1 MALKRYKFSDLQYK
15 ETDYQSL
22 AKMILDLTEKAKKAD
37 SPSSLEEVLQ
47 IYDTEMEEV
56 GYNYTLSYIHSS
68 LDSSDSFWQEALQK
82 ESKGNAMLDTTPLL
96 KAILENKY
104 FSSLEEKY
112 GPVLRDKLNKSI
124 STGSKAQNERAEEG
138 DLVSKYQRE
147 KAMVRINYKGKELSE
162 GEVIPLFES
171 PIREERIQSRKAVA
185 KAFLEKKELFGRML
199 ERLVSLRDTIAKE
212 NGFSNDLEYMDI
224 NYSRIGYGEKEMDA
238 FVSEVKEYVVPVLSH
253 IFEET
258 RKRLGLE
265 EMTVADISLMFVDG
279 NAKPSGGADVLKE
292 AAKKMYKALS
302 PEMEAFFTGMLDSHS
317 IDVDFSPNKVSG
329 MGFCTDLKKG
339 MYPFVFGNL
348 DGTSWD
354 VTVFTHEV
362 GHAWQSYASDQ
373 NLDLTLFRE
382 MPLDAVEIPS
392 KTMELFSYPFAEE
405 FFGKDGDKFRFA
417 HFRNAVKEIVAYT
430 SVHELNT
437 WIYTHVGASF
447 DEINEKWMEIQ
458 SSYYPN
464 VSYGEMEE
472 EEKKGAGLLRNMGI
486 FMFPRYLIS
495 YVFSEMC
502 AIDLFMEYLKDK
514 DKALDSYNRLCRVG
528 GSKSYPEILS
538 AAGLEPSYKKG
549 RVKDVMEKVKAYLEN
564 N

>member
-1 MALKRYKFSDLQYK
+1 MYKFSDLQYK

-37 SPSSLEEVLQ
+37 SPSSLEEVLK
-47 IYDTEMEEV
+47 IYDTEMGEV

-185 KAFLEKKELFGRML
+185 KAFLEKKELFGSML

-212 NGFSNDLEYMDI
+212 NGFSNYLEYMDI

-405 FFGKDGDKFRFA
+405 FFGKDGYKFRFA

>member
-1 MALKRYKFSDLQYK
+1 MYKFSDLQYK

-37 SPSSLEEVLQ
+37 SPSSLEEVLK
-47 IYDTEMEEV
+47 IYDTEMGEV

-185 KAFLEKKELFGRML
+185 KAFLEKKELFGSML

-212 NGFSNDLEYMDI
+212 NGFSNYLEYMDI

-472 EEKKGAGLLRNMGI
+472 EEKKGASLLRNMGI

-538 AAGLEPSYKKG
+538 AAGLEPSYNKG

>member
-1 MALKRYKFSDLQYK
+1 MYKFSDLQYK

-37 SPSSLEEVLQ
+37 SPSSLEEVLK

-147 KAMVRINYKGKELSE
+147 KAMVRINYKGKDLSE

-185 KAFLEKKELFGRML
+185 KAFLEKKELFGSML

-212 NGFSNDLEYMDI
+212 NGFSNYLEYMDI

-329 MGFCTDLKKG
+329 MGFCTDLKRG

>member
-1 MALKRYKFSDLQYK
+1 MYKFSDLQYK

-37 SPSSLEEVLQ
+37 SPSSLEEVLK
-47 IYDTEMEEV
+47 IYDTEMGEV

-68 LDSSDSFWQEALQK
+68 VDSSDSFWQEALQK

-185 KAFLEKKELFGRML
+185 KAFLEKKELFGSML

-212 NGFSNDLEYMDI
+212 NGFSNYLEYMDI

-538 AAGLEPSYKKG
+538 AAGLEPSYNKG

>member
-1 MALKRYKFSDLQYK
+1 MYKFSDLQYK

-22 AKMILDLTEKAKKAD
+22 ARIILDLTEKAKKAD
-37 SPSSLEEVLQ
+37 SPSSLEEVLK
-47 IYDTEMEEV
+47 IYDTEMGEV

-147 KAMVRINYKGKELSE
+147 KAMVRINYKGKNLSE

-185 KAFLEKKELFGRML
+185 KAFLEKKELFGSML

-212 NGFSNDLEYMDI
+212 NGFSNYLEYMDI

>member
-1 MALKRYKFSDLQYK
+1 MYKFSDLQYK

-37 SPSSLEEVLQ
+37 SPSSLEEVLK
-47 IYDTEMEEV
+47 IYDTEMGEV

-185 KAFLEKKELFGRML
+185 KAFLEKKELFGSML

-212 NGFSNDLEYMDI
+212 NGFSNYLEYMDI

-302 PEMEAFFTGMLDSHS
+302 HEMEAFFTGMLDSHS

-472 EEKKGAGLLRNMGI
+472 EEKKGACLLRNMGI

-538 AAGLEPSYKKG
+538 AAGLEPSYNKG
-549 RVKDVMEKVKAYLEN
+549 RVKNVMEKVKAYLEN

>member
-1 MALKRYKFSDLQYK
+1 MYKFSDLQYK

-37 SPSSLEEVLQ
+37 SPTSLEEVLK
-47 IYDTEMEEV
+47 IYDTEMGEV

-185 KAFLEKKELFGRML
+185 KAFLEKKELFGSML
-199 ERLVSLRDTIAKE
+199 ERLVFLRDTIAKE
-212 NGFSNDLEYMDI
+212 NGFSNYLEYMDI

>member
-1 MALKRYKFSDLQYK
+1 MYKFSDLQYK

-37 SPSSLEEVLQ
+37 SPSSLEEVLK
-47 IYDTEMEEV
+47 IYDTEMGEV

-147 KAMVRINYKGKELSE
+147 KAMVRINYKGKDLSE

-185 KAFLEKKELFGRML
+185 KAFLEKKELFGSML

-212 NGFSNDLEYMDI
+212 NGFSNYLEYMDI

-538 AAGLEPSYKKG
+538 AAGLEPSYNKG
-549 RVKDVMEKVKAYLEN
+549 RVKNVMEKVKAYLEN

>member
-1 MALKRYKFSDLQYK
+1 MYKFSDLKYK

-22 AKMILDLTEKAKKAD
+22 AKMILHLTEKAKKAD
-37 SPSSLEEVLQ
+37 SPSSLEEVLK
-47 IYDTEMEEV
+47 IYDTEMGEV

-185 KAFLEKKELFGRML
+185 KAFLEKKELFGSML
-199 ERLVSLRDTIAKE
+199 ERLVFLRDTIAKE
-212 NGFSNDLEYMDI
+212 NGFSNYLEYMDI

-538 AAGLEPSYKKG
+538 AAGLEPSYNKG
-549 RVKDVMEKVKAYLEN
+549 RVKNVMEKVKAYLEN

>member
-1 MALKRYKFSDLQYK
+1 MYKFSDLQYK

-37 SPSSLEEVLQ
+37 SPSSLEEVLK
-47 IYDTEMEEV
+47 IYDTEMGEV

-82 ESKGNAMLDTTPLL
+82 ESKGNAMLDITPLL

-147 KAMVRINYKGKELSE
+147 KAMVRINYKGKNLSE

-185 KAFLEKKELFGRML
+185 KAFLEKKELFGSML

-212 NGFSNDLEYMDI
+212 NGFSNYLEYMDI

>member
-1 MALKRYKFSDLQYK
+1 MYKFSDLQYK

-37 SPSSLEEVLQ
+37 SPSSLEEVLK
-47 IYDTEMEEV
+47 IYDTEMGEV

-82 ESKGNAMLDTTPLL
+82 ESKGNAMLDITPLL

-147 KAMVRINYKGKELSE
+147 KAMVRINYKGKDLSE

-185 KAFLEKKELFGRML
+185 KAFLEKKELFGSML

-212 NGFSNDLEYMDI
+212 NGFSNYLEYMDI

-538 AAGLEPSYKKG
+538 AAGLEPSYNKG

>member
-1 MALKRYKFSDLQYK
+1 MYKFSDLQYK

-37 SPSSLEEVLQ
+37 SPSSLEEVLK
-47 IYDTEMEEV
+47 IYDTEMGEV

-185 KAFLEKKELFGRML
+185 KAFIEKKELFGSML

-212 NGFSNDLEYMDI
+212 NGFSNYLEYMDI

-538 AAGLEPSYKKG
+538 AAGLEPSYNKG

>member
-1 MALKRYKFSDLQYK
+1 MYKFSDLQYK
-15 ETDYQSL
+15 ETDYKSL

-37 SPSSLEEVLQ
+37 SPSSLEEVLK
-47 IYDTEMEEV
+47 IYDTEMGEV

-185 KAFLEKKELFGRML
+185 KAFLEKKELFGSML

-212 NGFSNDLEYMDI
+212 NGFSNYLEYMDI

-538 AAGLEPSYKKG
+538 AAGLEPSYNKG
-549 RVKDVMEKVKAYLEN
+549 RVKNVMEKVKAYLEN

>member
-1 MALKRYKFSDLQYK
+1 MYKFSDLQYK

-37 SPSSLEEVLQ
+37 SPSSLEEVLK

-185 KAFLEKKELFGRML
+185 KAFLEKKELFGSML

-212 NGFSNDLEYMDI
+212 NGFSNYLEYMDI

-472 EEKKGAGLLRNMGI
+472 EEKKGASLLRNMGI

-538 AAGLEPSYKKG
+538 AAGLEPSYNKG

>member
-1 MALKRYKFSDLQYK
+1 MYKFSDLQYK

-37 SPSSLEEVLQ
+37 SPSSLEEVLK
-47 IYDTEMEEV
+47 IYDTEMGEV

-82 ESKGNAMLDTTPLL
+82 ESKGNAMLDITPLL

-171 PIREERIQSRKAVA
+171 PIREERIQSRKVVA
-185 KAFLEKKELFGRML
+185 KAFLEKKELFGSML

-212 NGFSNDLEYMDI
+212 NGFSNYLEYMDI

-538 AAGLEPSYKKG
+538 AAGLEPSYNKG

>member
-1 MALKRYKFSDLQYK
+1 MYKFSDLQYK

-37 SPSSLEEVLQ
+37 SPSSLEEVLK
-47 IYDTEMEEV
+47 IYDTEMGEL

-147 KAMVRINYKGKELSE
+147 KAMVRINYKGKKLSE

-185 KAFLEKKELFGRML
+185 KAFLEKKELFGSML

-212 NGFSNDLEYMDI
+212 NGFSNYLEYMDI

-538 AAGLEPSYKKG
+538 AAGLEPSYNKG
-549 RVKDVMEKVKAYLEN
+549 RVKHVMDKVKAYLEN

>member
-1 MALKRYKFSDLQYK
+1 MYKFSDLQYK

-37 SPSSLEEVLQ
+37 SPSSLEEVLK
-47 IYDTEMEEV
+47 IYDTEMGEV

-171 PIREERIQSRKAVA
+171 PIREERIQSRKVVA
-185 KAFLEKKELFGRML
+185 KAFLEKKELFGGML

-212 NGFSNDLEYMDI
+212 NGFSNYLEYMDI

>member
-1 MALKRYKFSDLQYK
+1 MYKFSDLQYK

-37 SPSSLEEVLQ
+37 SPSSLEEVLK

-147 KAMVRINYKGKELSE
+147 KAMVRINYKGKDLSE

-185 KAFLEKKELFGRML
+185 KAFLEKKELFGSML
-199 ERLVSLRDTIAKE
+199 ERLISLRDTIAKE
-212 NGFSNDLEYMDI
+212 NGFSNYLEYMDI

-238 FVSEVKEYVVPVLSH
+238 FVSEVKEYVVPVPSH

>member
-1 MALKRYKFSDLQYK
+1 MYKFSDLQYK

-37 SPSSLEEVLQ
+37 SPSSLEEVLK
-47 IYDTEMEEV
+47 IYDTEMGEV

-185 KAFLEKKELFGRML
+185 KAFLEKKELFGSML

-212 NGFSNDLEYMDI
+212 NGFSNYLEYMDI

-279 NAKPSGGADVLKE
+279 NAKPTGGADVLKE

>member
-1 MALKRYKFSDLQYK
+1 MYKFSDLQYK

-37 SPSSLEEVLQ
+37 SPSSLEEVLK

-185 KAFLEKKELFGRML
+185 KAFLEKKELFGSML

-212 NGFSNDLEYMDI
+212 NGFSNYLEYMDI

-292 AAKKMYKALS
+292 AAKKMYKTLS

>member
-1 MALKRYKFSDLQYK
+1 MYKFSDLQYK

-22 AKMILDLTEKAKKAD
+22 AKMILHLTEKAKKAD
-37 SPSSLEEVLQ
+37 SPSSLEEVLK
-47 IYDTEMEEV
+47 IYDTEMGEV

-185 KAFLEKKELFGRML
+185 KAFLEKKELFGSML

-212 NGFSNDLEYMDI
+212 NGFSNYLEYMDI

-279 NAKPSGGADVLKE
+279 NAKPSGGAEVLKE

-538 AAGLEPSYKKG
+538 AAGLEPSYNKG

>member
-1 MALKRYKFSDLQYK
+1 MYKFSDLQYK

-37 SPSSLEEVLQ
+37 SPSSLEEVLK
-47 IYDTEMEEV
+47 IYDTEMGEV

-147 KAMVRINYKGKELSE
+147 KAMVRINYKGKDLSE

-185 KAFLEKKELFGRML
+185 KAFLEKKELFGSML

-212 NGFSNDLEYMDI
+212 NGFSNYLEYMDI

-538 AAGLEPSYKKG
+538 AAGLEPSYNKG

>member
-1 MALKRYKFSDLQYK
+1 MYKFSDLQYK

-37 SPSSLEEVLQ
+37 SPSSLEEVLK

-185 KAFLEKKELFGRML
+185 KAFLEKKELFGSML
-199 ERLVSLRDTIAKE
+199 ERLVFLRDTIAKE
-212 NGFSNDLEYMDI
+212 NGFSNYLEYMDI

-538 AAGLEPSYKKG
+538 AAGLEPSYNKG

>member
-1 MALKRYKFSDLQYK
+1 MYKFSDLQYK

-37 SPSSLEEVLQ
+37 SPSSLEEVLK
-47 IYDTEMEEV
+47 IYDTEMGEV

-82 ESKGNAMLDTTPLL
+82 ESKGNAMLDITPLL

-185 KAFLEKKELFGRML
+185 KAFLEKKELFGSMI

-212 NGFSNDLEYMDI
+212 NGFSNYLEYMDI

>member
-1 MALKRYKFSDLQYK
+1 MYKFSDLQYK

-37 SPSSLEEVLQ
+37 SPTSLEEVLK
-47 IYDTEMEEV
+47 IYDTEMGEV

-185 KAFLEKKELFGRML
+185 KAFLEKKELFGSML

-212 NGFSNDLEYMDI
+212 NGFSNYLEYMDI

>member
-1 MALKRYKFSDLQYK
+1 MYKFSDLQYK

-37 SPSSLEEVLQ
+37 SPSSLEEVLK
-47 IYDTEMEEV
+47 IYDTEMGEV

-82 ESKGNAMLDTTPLL
+82 ESKGNAMLDITPLL

-147 KAMVRINYKGKELSE
+147 KAMVRINYKGKNLSE

-185 KAFLEKKELFGRML
+185 KAFLEKKELFGSML

-212 NGFSNDLEYMDI
+212 NGFSNYLEYMDI

-472 EEKKGAGLLRNMGI
+472 EEKKGASLLRNMGI

-538 AAGLEPSYKKG
+538 AAGLEPSYNKG
-549 RVKDVMEKVKAYLEN
+549 RVKNVMEKVKANLEN

>member
-1 MALKRYKFSDLQYK
+1 MYKFSDLQYK

-22 AKMILDLTEKAKKAD
+22 AKIILDLTEKAKKAD
-37 SPSSLEEVLQ
+37 SPSSLEEVLK

-138 DLVSKYQRE
+138 GLVSKYQRE

-185 KAFLEKKELFGRML
+185 KAFLEKKELFGSML

-212 NGFSNDLEYMDI
+212 NGFSNYLEYMDI

>member
-1 MALKRYKFSDLQYK
+1 MYKFSDLQYK

-22 AKMILDLTEKAKKAD
+22 AKMILHLTEKAKKAD
-37 SPSSLEEVLQ
+37 SPSSLEEVLK

-185 KAFLEKKELFGRML
+185 KAFLEKKELFGSML

-212 NGFSNDLEYMDI
+212 NGFSNYLEYMDI

>member
-1 MALKRYKFSDLQYK
+1 MYKFSDLQYK

-37 SPSSLEEVLQ
+37 SPSSLEEVLK
-47 IYDTEMEEV
+47 IYDTEMGEV

-147 KAMVRINYKGKELSE
+147 KAMVRINYKGKDLSE

-185 KAFLEKKELFGRML
+185 KAFLEKKELFGSML

-212 NGFSNDLEYMDI
+212 NGFSNYLEYMDI

-472 EEKKGAGLLRNMGI
+472 EEKKGASLLRNMGI

-538 AAGLEPSYKKG
+538 AAGLEPSYNKG
-549 RVKDVMEKVKAYLEN
+549 RVKNVMEKVKAYLEN

>member
-1 MALKRYKFSDLQYK
+1 MYKFSDLQYK

-37 SPSSLEEVLQ
+37 SPSSLEEVLK
-47 IYDTEMEEV
+47 IYDTEMGDV

-82 ESKGNAMLDTTPLL
+82 ESKGNAMLDITPLL

-147 KAMVRINYKGKELSE
+147 KAMVRINYKGKNLSE

-185 KAFLEKKELFGRML
+185 KAFLEKKELFGSML

-212 NGFSNDLEYMDI
+212 NGFSNYLEYMDI

>member
-1 MALKRYKFSDLQYK
+1 MYKFSDLQYK

-37 SPSSLEEVLQ
+37 SPSSLEEVLK

-82 ESKGNAMLDTTPLL
+82 ESKGNAMLDITPLL

-147 KAMVRINYKGKELSE
+147 KAMVRINYKGKDLSE

-185 KAFLEKKELFGRML
+185 KAFLEKKELFGSML

-212 NGFSNDLEYMDI
+212 NGFSNYLEYMDI

-279 NAKPSGGADVLKE
+279 NAKPSGGAEVLKE

-538 AAGLEPSYKKG
+538 AAGLEPSFKKG
-549 RVKDVMEKVKAYLEN
+549 RVMDVMEKVKAYLEN

>member
-1 MALKRYKFSDLQYK
+1 MYKFSDLQYK

-37 SPSSLEEVLQ
+37 SPSSLEEVLK
-47 IYDTEMEEV
+47 IYDTEMGEV

-185 KAFLEKKELFGRML
+185 KAFLEKKELFGSML

-212 NGFSNDLEYMDI
+212 NGFSNYLEYMDI

-279 NAKPSGGADVLKE
+279 NAKPTGGADVLKE

-538 AAGLEPSYKKG
+538 AAGLEPSYNKG

>member
-1 MALKRYKFSDLQYK
+1 MYKFSDLQYK

-22 AKMILDLTEKAKKAD
+22 AKMILDFTEKAKKAD
-37 SPSSLEEVLQ
+37 SPSSLEEVLK

-185 KAFLEKKELFGRML
+185 KAFLEKKELFGSML

-212 NGFSNDLEYMDI
+212 NGFSNYLEYMDI

-258 RKRLGLE
+258 RKRLGLK

-279 NAKPSGGADVLKE
+279 NAKPTGGADVLKE

-472 EEKKGAGLLRNMGI
+472 EEKKGASLLRNMGI

-538 AAGLEPSYKKG
+538 AAGLEPSYNKG

>member
-1 MALKRYKFSDLQYK
+1 MYKFSDLQYK

-37 SPSSLEEVLQ
+37 SPSSLEEVLK
-47 IYDTEMEEV
+47 IYDTEMGEV

-185 KAFLEKKELFGRML
+185 KAFLEKKELFGSML

-212 NGFSNDLEYMDI
+212 NGFSNYLEYMDI

-437 WIYTHVGASF
+437 WIYTHVGESF

-538 AAGLEPSYKKG
+538 AAGLEPSYNKG

>member
-1 MALKRYKFSDLQYK
+1 MYKFSDLQYK

-37 SPSSLEEVLQ
+37 SPSSLEEVLK

-147 KAMVRINYKGKELSE
+147 KAMVRINYKGKDLSE

-185 KAFLEKKELFGRML
+185 KAFLEKKELFGSML

-212 NGFSNDLEYMDI
+212 NGFSNYLEYMDI

-538 AAGLEPSYKKG
+538 AAGLEPSYNKG
-549 RVKDVMEKVKAYLEN
+549 RVKNVMEKVKAYLEN

>member
-1 MALKRYKFSDLQYK
+1 MYKFSDLQYK

-22 AKMILDLTEKAKKAD
+22 AKMILYLTEKAKKAD
-37 SPSSLEEVLQ
+37 SPSSLEEVLK
-47 IYDTEMEEV
+47 IYDTEMGEV

-185 KAFLEKKELFGRML
+185 KAFLEKKELFGSML

-212 NGFSNDLEYMDI
+212 NGFSNYLEYMDI

-472 EEKKGAGLLRNMGI
+472 EEKKGASLLRNMGI

-538 AAGLEPSYKKG
+538 AAGLEPSYNKG

>member
-1 MALKRYKFSDLQYK
+1 MYKFSDLQYK

-22 AKMILDLTEKAKKAD
+22 AKMILHLTEKAKKAD
-37 SPSSLEEVLQ
+37 SPSSLEEVLK
-47 IYDTEMEEV
+47 IYDTEMGEV

-185 KAFLEKKELFGRML
+185 KAFLEKKELFGSML

-212 NGFSNDLEYMDI
+212 NGFSNYLEYMDI

-538 AAGLEPSYKKG
+538 AAGLEPSYNKG
-549 RVKDVMEKVKAYLEN
+549 RVKNVMEKVKAYLEN

>member
-1 MALKRYKFSDLQYK
+1 MYKFSDFQYK

-37 SPSSLEEVLQ
+37 SPSSLEEVLK
-47 IYDTEMEEV
+47 IYDTEMGEV

-82 ESKGNAMLDTTPLL
+82 ESKGNAMLDITPLL

-185 KAFLEKKELFGRML
+185 KAFLEKKELFGSML

-212 NGFSNDLEYMDI
+212 NGFSNYLEYMDI

-538 AAGLEPSYKKG
+538 AAGLEPSYNKG